1 MQKLVVSVC
10 LSVLTAVAALA
21 SSSSSAADRG
31 GVSAGRDGVSAGSVS
46 ASRDGVSARGG
57 GASVSASRDGASAR
71 SGGATATASRDGA
84 SARAGGAS
92 ARADDSG
99 HGIGDSDRTGG
110 FANAAGDREYDS
122 LGSWMEDLGRWWS
135 GSELEDHAV
144 TEKSSTNSSSS
155 RQVTKATATSTD
167 GDPAVAE
174 ASNRRVTKQAN

>member
-10 LSVLTAVAALA
+10 LSVLTAVAALD

-46 ASRDGVSARGG
+46 ASRDGVSAG
-57 GASVSASRDGASAR
+57 SVSASRDGASAR

-155 RQVTKATATSTD
+155 RQVTKATATSTN

>member
-10 LSVLTAVAALA
+10 LSVLTAVAALD

-46 ASRDGVSARGG
+46 ASRDGVSAG
-57 GASVSASRDGASAR
+57 SVSASRDGASAR